1 MNVHFLNEL
10 RDLNRGY
17 EKLKREQRK
26 LEIDHIKD
34 VEYYLDI
41 SVFDSEWEESLLKT
55 SSILASTELRLKI
68 ILSKMFQIHKMI
80 FDEAETK

>member
-41 SVFDSEWEESLLKT
+41 SVFDSEWEEYLVET
-55 SSILASTELRLKI
+55 SCNLGSSELRLKI
-68 ILSKMFQIHKMI
+68 AFSKYEQIRKSL
-80 FDEAETK
+80 FDEEDTE